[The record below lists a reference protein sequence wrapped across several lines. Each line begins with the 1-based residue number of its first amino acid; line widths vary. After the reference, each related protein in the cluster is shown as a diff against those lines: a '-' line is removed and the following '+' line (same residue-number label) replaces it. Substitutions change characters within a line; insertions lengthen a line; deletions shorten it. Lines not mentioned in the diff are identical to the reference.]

1 MGLLENKFI
10 IVTGAAQGIGFS
22 AAESILNEKANVLI
36 CDVDRVAL
44 EIAEKKLSKFSKNVI
59 FSEIDIR
66 SENSI
71 NQALDKVKSWNHI
84 DGLVN
89 NAAIL
94 DINNVETINEERWNK
109 VIDTNLTGAL
119 RMIQKTIPKLK
130 KSEYPA
136 IINTLST
143 QAFFAVNDSLAYST
157 AKGGLLMLTRSMA
170 VDLGKHNI
178 RVNAIA
184 PGFIDT
190 RMAYTESGEHE
201 HEMESF
207 KDIYITNGKIPL
219 KRGGS
224 PEDCSGSF
232 VFLLSNM
239 SQYITGQTIFV
250 DGGLS
255 CTY

>member
-130 KSEYPA
+130 KSEHPA

-143 QAFFAVNDSLAYST
+143 QAFFAVNDSLA
-157 AKGGLLMLTRSMA
+157 
-170 VDLGKHNI
+170 
-178 RVNAIA
+178 
-184 PGFIDT
+184 
-190 RMAYTESGEHE
+190 
-201 HEMESF
+201 
-207 KDIYITNGKIPL
+207 
-219 KRGGS
+219 
-224 PEDCSGSF
+224 
-232 VFLLSNM
+232 
-239 SQYITGQTIFV
+239 
-250 DGGLS
+250 
-255 CTY
+255 

>member
-1 MGLLENKFI
+1 
-10 IVTGAAQGIGFS
+10 
-22 AAESILNEKANVLI
+22 
-36 CDVDRVAL
+36 
-44 EIAEKKLSKFSKNVI
+44 
-59 FSEIDIR
+59 
-66 SENSI
+66 
-71 NQALDKVKSWNHI
+71 
-84 DGLVN
+84 
-89 NAAIL
+89 
-94 DINNVETINEERWNK
+94 
-109 VIDTNLTGAL
+109 
-119 RMIQKTIPKLK
+119 
-130 KSEYPA
+130 
-136 IINTLST
+136 
-143 QAFFAVNDSLAYST
+143 
-157 AKGGLLMLTRSMA
+157 MLTRSMA

-201 HEMESF
+201 HEMETF

-219 KRGGS
+219 KRGGN
-224 PEDCSGSF
+224 PKDCSGSF

>member
-44 EIAEKKLSKFSKNVI
+44 EIAEKKLSKFSENVI

-109 VIDTNLTGAL
+109 VIDTNFTGTL

-130 KSEYPA
+130 IRTSCNYQYF
-136 IINTLST
+136 INTSIFRRQRFTCL
-143 QAFFAVNDSLAYST
+143 FNC
-157 AKGGLLMLTRSMA
+157 KRRLTDA
-170 VDLGKHNI
+170 NK
-178 RVNAIA
+178 
-184 PGFIDT
+184 
-190 RMAYTESGEHE
+190 
-201 HEMESF
+201 
-207 KDIYITNGKIPL
+207 IY
-219 KRGGS
+219 GS
-224 PEDCSGSF
+224 RPRE
-232 VFLLSNM
+232 
-239 SQYITGQTIFV
+239 T
-250 DGGLS
+250 
-255 CTY
+255 

>member
-44 EIAEKKLSKFSKNVI
+44 EIAEKKLSKFSENVI

-71 NQALDKVKSWNHI
+71 NQALDKVKSWNYI

-130 KSEYPA
+130 KSEHPA

-219 KRGGS
+219 KRGGI

>member
-94 DINNVETINEERWNK
+94 DINNVDTINEERWNK

-130 KSEYPA
+130 KSEHPA

-190 RMAYTESGEHE
+190 RMAFTESGEHE
-201 HEMESF
+201 HEMETF
-207 KDIYITNGKIPL
+207 KDIYIKHNGSLWCLECGKL
-219 KRGGS
+219 
-224 PEDCSGSF
+224 
-232 VFLLSNM
+232 V
-239 SQYITGQTIFV
+239 
-250 DGGLS
+250 
-255 CTY
+255 